1 MIRSM
6 PEDFGK
12 EVRHASCIR
21 IYIFIRRVRVMKGI
35 REIAITDMPEVSIG
49 NVQSDEAKTGVTVL
63 LFDKKGA
70 VVGVDI
76 SGGGPASRETPLTS
90 PVTADN
96 PINAIVLSGGSAYG
110 LAAAD
115 GVMRCLEDHGIGF
128 ETGYARVPLVCQ
140 SCIYDLGYGSATVRP
155 DSAMGYAAC
164 EKALAGGNPSCGSV
178 GAGTGAT
185 VGKICGMERAMKSGL
200 GMYAVELGELRMA
213 AVVVVNALGDI
224 FDPST
229 GKKIA
234 GLLTADGTSIG
245 DSFEE
250 LWKMGR
256 RENLFTGNTTIG
268 AVFTNGKFN
277 KAQMNKIASMT
288 RNAYARC
295 INPVGTMADGDS
307 IYAASAGDVEADL
320 NVAGTLAAYVM
331 ERAIV
336 AAIR

>member
-6 PEDFGK
+6 PEDLREERPALPLVSGFL
-12 EVRHASCIR
+12 
-21 IYIFIRRVRVMKGI
+21 FIRRVRVMKGI

-155 DSAMGYAAC
+155 DSANG
-164 EKALAGGNPSCGSV
+164 
-178 GAGTGAT
+178 
-185 VGKICGMERAMKSGL
+185 ICG
-200 GMYAVELGELRMA
+200 LRESA
-213 AVVVVNALGDI
+213 
-224 FDPST
+224 
-229 GKKIA
+229 
-234 GLLTADGTSIG
+234 
-245 DSFEE
+245 
-250 LWKMGR
+250 GR
-256 RENLFTGNTTIG
+256 RQSFLRQCGR
-268 AVFTNGKFN
+268 
-277 KAQMNKIASMT
+277 
-288 RNAYARC
+288 RNRC
-295 INPVGTMADGDS
+295 YS
-307 IYAASAGDVEADL
+307 
-320 NVAGTLAAYVM
+320 
-331 ERAIV
+331 R
-336 AAIR
+336 